1 MSVQPDQIRAQIGA
15 VLAELPDLGDAES
28 ADLDEIVRRLSAAHD
43 VLVQA
48 LESVE
53 KG

>member
-1 MSVQPDQIRAQIGA
+1 MRVEPDQIRAQIAA
-15 VLAELPDLGDAES
+15 VLAKLPDLGDAEG
-28 ADLDEIVRRLSAAHD
+28 ADLEEIVRRLSAAHD

-48 LESVE
+48 LESAE